1 MNRAF
6 LASSRSRPSLR
17 MGLVGSVAATALLGA
32 SPSYAQIT
40 GTSGTAA
47 QTPASG
53 AGQITGTP
61 GPAAA
66 GSIAGTSQNVVVTG
80 SLIAHTNAASENP
93 VTVVSAKEIA
103 NSSATTIAD
112 VLQKIPS
119 IGSSGLY
126 ASTNNGGDGASCI
139 DIRNLGISRTLVLVD
154 GKRFVH
160 SGISN
165 VDCVDLNNIPV
176 AMIDRI
182 EILKDGASSIYGAD
196 AVAGVVNII
205 LKKSYSGTQVNLGG
219 RITDVGDAR
228 EGDASILHGFNFD
241 NGGLLVSGSAIN
253 RGQVFQ
259 KDRPWATP
267 VVVADPAGGPR
278 TFGSGTPLG
287 GRIFDSPTT
296 NGAAIGSGSL
306 LATGPNTFVPYD
318 RTADGYDFGAPSS
331 LIGGLTDENVSA
343 KGYYDINSHIEPYF
357 NAYYTHKVSNNELA
371 PQPVTGGYGTN
382 PNIAIIPQGNPFIP
396 ASLAGEDLQI
406 DRRVGEFGPRRYEAD
421 TDTYEFVAGVR
432 GELIRGW
439 SYDGSYSYGKSVNTV
454 QTFGSVN
461 FRKFEQELGFR
472 RTSATDPNVGV
483 YDPTVCQPSTG
494 CALINPFGPT
504 SISQA
509 GVNYA
514 RYTQRDQATFQL
526 RDLNFSLT
534 NPNVVQLPYGP
545 LGVALGMEHRGEQG
559 TFNPD
564 ILTQFGDSAAAPTAI
579 TSGGFNVTE
588 GFGEIRVPI
597 LANLPGAKDLS
608 GDISG
613 RYSSYNTFGSAKT
626 WKLGLNYAPIQDI
639 RFRGSLSTAF
649 RQPTVNELYGGQT
662 IGFNPGKDPCDS
674 SQIRTYTGGAGA
686 NVAANCRA
694 QGLPTTFIQNG
705 AGQVQTLIGGN
716 PALQPETSRTYTF
729 GAVITPRF
737 AKNLAITVD
746 YWRTK
751 IDKSIGSIDTQTI
764 LDGCY
769 TSAGFSSQFCQLIL
783 PRGADGQIRE
793 VTALNQNL
801 GVTRTEGIDFQL
813 DYLMHL
819 GRGRTLS
826 LHNDMAALVGYE
838 SQNVPDGPFIN
849 YTGRLNYGG
858 NGGYGPGYPRIR
870 NNTSLVYNQNFEHS
884 AISFGYTLRYID
896 GQTFYNG
903 GDLVPGTDASYR
915 SPDVFYHDIFIT
927 YDWHHIVF
935 TGGVDNLLDRNPPFV
950 PDASENTAPSV
961 YDELGRLIYLKTSF
975 RF

>member
-1 MNRAF
+1 MQS
-6 LASSRSRPSLR
+6 LSLSSLRSRLI
-17 MGLVGSVAATALLGA
+17 GSVAVTALLGA
-32 SPSYAQIT
+32 APALAQVT
-40 GTSGTAA
+40 GTSGAAA
-47 QTPASG
+47 QTPAGG
-53 AGQITGTP
+53 AAQITGTP
-61 GPAAA
+61 GPSTTGPIA
-66 GSIAGTSQNVVVTG
+66 GSSQNVIVTG

-93 VTVVSAKEIA
+93 VTVVSSADIA
-103 NSSATTIAD
+103 RSSSTTITE
-112 VLQKIPS
+112 VLQKLPS

-126 ASTNNGGDGASCI
+126 SSTNNGGDGASCV

-196 AVAGVVNII
+196 AVSGVVNII
-205 LKKSYSGTQVNLGG
+205 LKKQYTGTLVNLGG

-228 EGDASILHGFNFD
+228 EGDASFLHGFNFD
-241 NGGLLVSGSAIN
+241 NGSVLVSGSLIN
-253 RGQVFQ
+253 RGPVQQ
-259 KDRPWATP
+259 KDRSWATP
-267 VVVADPAGGPR
+267 VVVANPTGGPQ

-306 LATGPNTFVPYD
+306 LATGPNSFVPYN
-318 RTADGYDFGAPSS
+318 RTADGYDFGAPST
-331 LIGGLTDENVSA
+331 LTGGLTDENISA
-343 KGYYDINSHIEPYF
+343 KGYYDVNSHIEAYF
-357 NAYYTHKVSNNELA
+357 NAYYTHKVTNNDLA
-371 PQPVTGGYGTN
+371 PQPVTGGYGSN
-382 PNIAIIPQGNPFIP
+382 PNILIVPQGNPYIP
-396 ASLAGEDLQI
+396 ASLAGEDLQL
-406 DRRVGEFGPRRYEAD
+406 DRRVGEFGNRRYEAD
-421 TDTYEFVAGVR
+421 TDTYQFVGGLR
-432 GELIRGW
+432 GDLIAGW
-439 SYDGSYSYGKSVNTV
+439 SYDASYSYGKSVNTI

-461 FRKFEQELGFR
+461 FQKFEQELGFR
-472 RTSATDPNVGV
+472 NTSPTDVNVGV
-483 YDPTVCQPSTG
+483 YDPSVCQAALG

-509 GVNYA
+509 GVNYS

-526 RDLNFSLT
+526 RDLNFTLT
-534 NPNVVQLPYGP
+534 NPSVVQLPYGP
-545 LGVALGMEHRGEQG
+545 LGIAAGMEHRGEQG

-564 ILTQFGDSAAAPTAI
+564 IITQVGNSAAAPTAI

-626 WKLGLNYAPIQDI
+626 WKLGLNYSPNQDI

-649 RQPTVNELYGGQT
+649 RQPGVNELYGGQT
-662 IGFNPGKDPCDS
+662 IGFNPGHDPCDS
-674 SQIRTYTGGAGA
+674 SQIQTYTGAAGA
-686 NVAANCRA
+686 NVVANCRA
-694 QGLPTTFIQNG
+694 QGLPATFIQNG

-716 PALQPETSRTYTF
+716 PALQPETARTYTF
-729 GAVITPRF
+729 GTVLTPRVI
-737 AKNLAITVD
+737 KDLAITVD
-746 YWRTK
+746 YWHTK
-751 IDKSIGSIDTQTI
+751 IDHSIGSISTQTI
-764 LDGCY
+764 LDECY
-769 TSAGFSSQFCQLIL
+769 TSAGLSNQFCGLIS
-783 PRGADGQIRE
+783 PRGPDGQIRQ
-793 VTALNQNL
+793 VQALNQNL

-813 DYLMHL
+813 DYLFHL
-819 GRGRTLS
+819 GVGKTLA
-826 LHNDMAALVGYE
+826 LHNDMAYLVGYE
-838 SQNVPDGPFIN
+838 SQNLPNGPFIN
-849 YTGRLNYGG
+849 YTGRLDYGG

-870 NNTSLVYNQNFEHS
+870 NNASAVYNQRFESS
-884 AISFGYTLRYID
+884 AISFGYTMRYIA
-896 GQTFYNG
+896 GMTYFSG
-903 GDLVPGTDASYR
+903 SDLVQGTDASYR
-915 SPDVFYHDIFIT
+915 SPGVFYHDVFVT
-927 YDWHHIVF
+927 YDWRHIVF

-961 YDELGRLIYLKTSF
+961 YDVLGRLIYLKTSF